1 MTSWFRGYI
10 KLLLTALLILSV
22 SLVGAGAQKKKK
34 RTRRTTK
41 PAAPKPVI
49 TNPAI
54 APSTTTDA
62 NGDVKIISTS
72 DQGEVEPADP
82 KRPKSSTNTAE
93 SKEDIQQTITTLS
106 KQVNKLNDR
115 LSSMQEDNRYQLDM
129 E

>member
-34 RTRRTTK
+34 RTRRTTR

-49 TNPAI
+49 TNPEI
-54 APSTTTDA
+54 APPTTTDA

-72 DQGEVEPADP
+72 DQGAETEP
-82 KRPKSSTNTAE
+82 STQPQNKKAKPATE
-93 SKEDIQQTITTLS
+93 EPKEDIQ
-106 KQVNKLNDR
+106 
-115 LSSMQEDNRYQLDM
+115 
-129 E
+129 